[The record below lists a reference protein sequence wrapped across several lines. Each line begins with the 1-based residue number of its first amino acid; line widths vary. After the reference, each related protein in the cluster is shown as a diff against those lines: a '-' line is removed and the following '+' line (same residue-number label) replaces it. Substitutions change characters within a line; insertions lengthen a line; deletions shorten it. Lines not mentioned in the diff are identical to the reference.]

1 MSYIKDREFLE
12 CLGKVEQALS
22 NYTLSLCKNSFE
34 AQDLLQDT
42 IYACF
47 ESFEKLKDK
56 SKFKPYI
63 FQIASRL
70 YKRMIWRKRLFFEYD
85 EGAAEIM
92 PDEAHDLN
100 LSHEIADMYN
110 AMNELSI
117 DQREAITLFEI
128 SGFSIS
134 EIAKIQNSK
143 ENTVKS
149 RLKRA
154 RAKLAEILSAEYS
167 SAERIECSRRA
178 DIKMEVFL

>member
-12 CLGKVEQALS
+12 CLDKVDQALS

-70 YKRMIWRKRLFFEYD
+70 YKRMTWRKRLFFEYD

-92 PDEAHDLN
+92 PDEAQDLN
-100 LSHEIADMYN
+100 LTLEIADMYN
-110 AMNELSI
+110 ALNELSF

-128 SGFSIS
+128 SGFSIKEVA
-134 EIAKIQNSK
+134 EIQATK
-143 ENTVKS
+143 ENTVKT
-149 RLKRA
+149 RLKRG
-154 RAKLAEILSAEYS
+154 REKLAHLLEVPKSKPIKIKEVETNGVLKESIL
-167 SAERIECSRRA
+167 
-178 DIKMEVFL
+178 